1 MSVTLCAFFFYI
13 SRHPPSYSK
22 LIHEIR
28 STFHSLTDIHTGP
41 QPASCTYLTACI
53 NESLRLGVAAPGM
66 LDRVVQEGGMII
78 DGEHIPAETII
89 ACSGWT
95 MMHNEDCF
103 DDADVFRPE
112 RWIVD
117 PSHGVTE
124 EDVSRAHSGFNPFS
138 SGSWSCPGNKL
149 AMMEP
154 QLVIART
161 LWRLDIRLLPGDRP

>member
-1 MSVTLCAFFFYI
+1 
-13 SRHPPSYSK
+13 
-22 LIHEIR
+22 
-28 STFHSLTDIHTGP
+28 
-41 QPASCTYLTACI
+41 
-53 NESLRLGVAAPGM
+53 M

-124 EDVSRAHSGFNPFS
+124 EDVSRAHSGFNAFS
-138 SGSWSCPGNKL
+138 SGSWSCPGNQL

-161 LWRLDIRLLPGDRP
+161 LWRLDIRLLPGDRTGGKREYKWGMREMERFHVLDAIIVLGEGPSVQFRRGEYRGM